1 MTEPQRLY
9 LTNTPPPADTTKTPT
24 PRKTNKNQSRL
35 PPLDWAASHGPI
47 TGAVSATTGAYA
59 TALLGTATGMPDTLP
74 LLIGTAGALG
84 HGIGHS
90 VFRRLTARTG
100 VTRAASWLLAGGW
113 TTWAMTTGP
122 LTWVAAGTLTG
133 IGVGIG
139 AMASNAAMH
148 EEVAEDERLTAEARQ
163 LAQELDA
170 GRRAI
175 ANEWHDRLLR
185 VTRLDVKVFAV
196 EQWKNGA
203 GYSIAGELPGAAVW
217 TTIRDKHRA
226 LAADARLP
234 RGCTV
239 HVEEGDIQG
248 RVVIDVTTVNI
259 MGDIVDYPTDYTPLS
274 ILTGIPW
281 GSQPNSQPVTVYL
294 REACALVLGPPGS
307 GKSTFLDGII
317 AGFAR
322 CVDVVTWVIDLK
334 AGAVGRPW
342 ARPWLE
348 SAGHV
353 KPTAGMDR
361 APEGTRP
368 GVDWIASTPAEA
380 LLMMRVVLAIN
391 AARQHHYQDLMD
403 AANTTLLPVSR
414 TIPQIE
420 VVIDEGAELLSAA
433 THGDPVMKEL
443 QAAVKKTMRTTRA
456 MGERLVLT
464 AIDGNVSAIG
474 NTEVRKFSPVG
485 AALTSGESVTSNISK
500 LFSAVR
506 VDTSQL
512 NEKGA
517 GVIGQAGA
525 DGFEPT
531 PFKTWRTSPN
541 MVRDV
546 VLATN
551 NIRPHLDQAS
561 ATAGGDIYAQRWTP
575 ERAGWLWG
583 APEYTDPEPGA
594 APTLPA
600 QTTVQQ
606 PQAPRTTRTPQEP
619 GGGLNLSYKRR
630 QQPLP
635 DEDPDQLAARLME
648 QIDQE
653 YGTTDEPDTSGLN
666 LSYKRTQPEDR
677 TDPRLAFARNL
688 IRAAGPDG
696 LDTRDLW
703 PALTQEFGPEGW
715 DRTVVTNWLSKDVT
729 AGRLHRKAKGI
740 YGHGPQPE
748 AAGEQETAEETE
760 LSELLPTAID
770 LIVAKQRASAQFLQ
784 RNLRIGW
791 ELTQALLGALEGEG
805 VIGAA
810 QEDGSHPVLRQP
822 DN

>member
-1 MTEPQRLY
+1 MAEPQRLY
-9 LTNTPPPADTTKTPT
+9 LASTPPPANEKNPT
-24 PRKTNKNQSRL
+24 PRKSKKGQSRL

-47 TGAVSATTGAYA
+47 TGAVSATTGAA
-59 TALLGTATGMPDTLP
+59 AVALLGTATGMPETLP
-74 LLIGTAGALG
+74 LLVGAAGAVG

-100 VTRAASWLLAGGW
+100 ATRAASWLLAGGW
-113 TTWAMTTGP
+113 TTWAMATGP
-122 LTWVAAGTLTG
+122 LTWAAAGTLTG

-175 ANEWHDRLLR
+175 ATEWHDRLLR

-248 RVVIDVTTVNI
+248 RVVIDITTVNI

-348 SAGHV
+348 AMNYM
-353 KPTAGMDR
+353 KPTAGTGR

-380 LLMMRVVLAIN
+380 LLMMRVVIAIN

-443 QAAVKKTMRTTRA
+443 QALVKKTMRTTRA
-456 MGERLVLT
+456 MAERLVLT

-485 AALTSGESVTSNISK
+485 AALTSGESVTSNINK
-500 LFSAVR
+500 LFSSVR
-506 VDTSQL
+506 VDASQL

-546 VLATN
+546 VIATN

-561 ATAGGDIYAQRWTP
+561 AEAGGDIYAHRWTP

-583 APEYTDPEPGA
+583 APEYTDPEPGD
-594 APTLPA
+594 APTLPTQKPQPPRPA
-600 QTTVQQ
+600 QGV
-606 PQAPRTTRTPQEP
+606 

-635 DEDPDQLAARLME
+635 DEDPDILADRLMK
-648 QIDQE
+648 QIDDQ
-653 YGTTDEPDTSGLN
+653 YGTTEEPGISGLN
-666 LSYKRTQPEDR
+666 LSYKRNQPEDR
-677 TDPRLAFARNL
+677 TDPRHAFARNL
-688 IRAAGPDG
+688 IRAAGTDG

-715 DRTVVTNWLSKDVT
+715 DRTVVTNWLSKDVN
-729 AGRLHRKAKGI
+729 ARRLHRKAKGV
-740 YGHGPQPE
+740 YGHGPQPDTTD
-748 AAGEQETAEETE
+748 AQDTAETTE
-760 LSELLPTAID
+760 LTELLPAATD
-770 LIVAKQRASAQFLQ
+770 LIVAKQRASALFLQ
-784 RNLRIGW
+784 RNLRVGW
-791 ELTQALLGALEGEG
+791 GLAQALLVALETNG

-810 QEDGSHPVLRQP
+810 QADGSHPVLRQP

>member
-1 MTEPQRLY
+1 MTEPQRLN
-9 LTNTPPPADTTKTPT
+9 LANTPAPAKTA
-24 PRKTNKNQSRL
+24 PRKRNKNQSRL
-35 PPLDWAASHGPI
+35 PPLDWAATHGPI
-47 TGAVSATTGAYA
+47 TGAVSATTGAA
-59 TALLGTATGMPDTLP
+59 AVALLGAAAGMPESLP
-74 LLIGTAGALG
+74 LMVGAAGAVG

-122 LTWVAAGTLTG
+122 LTWAAAGTLTG

-148 EEVAEDERLTAEARQ
+148 EEVAEEERMSAQARE
-163 LAQELDA
+163 LAQEMDA
-170 GRRAI
+170 QRRVV
-175 ANEWHDRLLR
+175 ANEWNERILR
-185 VTRLDVKVFAV
+185 VARLDVRIFAV

-203 GYSIAGELPGAAVW
+203 GYSLAAELPGGTVW
-217 TTIRDKHRA
+217 TQIRDKHRA

-248 RVVIDVTTVNI
+248 RVVLDITTVNI
-259 MGDIVDYPTDYTPLS
+259 MSTIVDYPEDYSALS

-281 GSQPNSQPVTVYL
+281 GSQPNSDAVTVFL
-294 REACALVLGPPGS
+294 REACALILGPPGS

-342 ARPWLE
+342 ARPWME
-348 SAGHV
+348 AMGYM
-353 KPTAGMDR
+353 KPTPGTVP
-361 APEGTRP
+361 APEGSRP

-380 LLMMRVVLAIN
+380 LLMMRAVIAIN
-391 AARQHHYQDLMD
+391 AARQHGYQDLMD

-420 VVIDEGAELLSAA
+420 VVIDEGAELLSARSF
-433 THGDPVMKEL
+433 GDPVMKEL
-443 QAAVKKTMRTTRA
+443 QEAVKKAMRTTRA
-456 MGERLVLT
+456 MGIRLVLT

-500 LFSAVR
+500 LFSAIK

-525 DGFEPT
+525 DGFDPT

-551 NIRPHLDQAS
+551 NIRPDLDQVS
-561 ATAGGDIYAQRWTP
+561 ADAAGDIYTQRWSP

-583 APEYTDPEPGA
+583 APEYTTPEPGEADAPGQTATPRPTTAPARPA
-594 APTLPA
+594 ASD
-600 QTTVQQ
+600 
-606 PQAPRTTRTPQEP
+606 
-619 GGGLNLSYKRR
+619 GGLNLSYKRR
-630 QQPLP
+630 QQPEP
-635 DEDPDQLAARLME
+635 SAEDADQLAARLMK
-648 QIDQE
+648 QIDDE
-653 YGTTDEPDTSGLN
+653 YGTTDEPGAQGLN
-666 LSYKRTQPEDR
+666 LSYKRTAPEDR

-688 IRAAGPDG
+688 IRAAGADG

-703 PALTQEFGPEGW
+703 PALTQQFGKDGW
-715 DRTVVTNWLSKDVT
+715 DRTVVTNWLSKDVI
-729 AGRLHRKAKGI
+729 AGHLHRKTKGV
-740 YGHGPQPE
+740 YGYGPQPTETTAPADDNLTDQVNAVMEE
-748 AAGEQETAEETE
+748 AME
-760 LSELLPTAID
+760 LV
-770 LIVAKQRASAQFLQ
+770 VAKQHASATFLQ

-791 ELTQALLGALEGEG
+791 DVANGLLKGLAAAG
-805 VIGAA
+805 VISPNPDEHGN
-810 QEDGSHPVLRQP
+810 HPVLRTP
-822 DN
+822 ED

>member
-1 MTEPQRLY
+1 MAEPQRLY
-9 LTNTPPPADTTKTPT
+9 LTNTPPPTTEKT
-24 PRKTNKNQSRL
+24 PRKNTKNQSRL
-35 PPLDWAASHGPI
+35 PPLDWAATHGPI
-47 TGAVSATTGAYA
+47 TGAVSATTGAA
-59 TALLGTATGMPDTLP
+59 AVALLGTATHMPESLP
-74 LLIGTAGALG
+74 LLVGAAGAIG
-84 HGIGHS
+84 HGLGHS

-113 TTWAMTTGP
+113 TTWAITTGP
-122 LTWVAAGTLTG
+122 LTWAAAGTLTG

-148 EEVAEDERLTAEARQ
+148 EEVAEDERLTAEARE
-163 LAQELDA
+163 LAIQLDA

-203 GYSIAGELPGAAVW
+203 GYSIAGELPSAAVW
-217 TTIRDKHRA
+217 TQVRDKHRA

-248 RVVIDVTTVNI
+248 RVVIDITTVNI
-259 MGDIVDYPTDYTPLS
+259 MGDIVDYPTDYTALS

-281 GSQPNSQPVTVYL
+281 GSQPNSEPVTVYL
-294 REACALVLGPPGS
+294 REACALILGPPGS

-342 ARPWLE
+342 ARPWVE
-348 SAGHV
+348 AQGHM
-353 KPTAGMDR
+353 KPTPGTDK

-380 LLMMRVVLAIN
+380 LLMMRAVLAIN

-420 VVIDEGAELLSAA
+420 IVIDEGAELLSAK
-433 THGDPVMKEL
+433 TFGDPVMKEL
-443 QAAVKKTMRTTRA
+443 QEAVKKTMRTTRA

-500 LFSAVR
+500 LFSSIK

-525 DGFEPT
+525 DGFDPT

-551 NIRPHLDQAS
+551 YIRPHLDQPS
-561 ATAGGDIYAQRWTP
+561 AAAAGNIYAQRWTP

-583 APEYTDPEPGA
+583 APEYTDPEPGEQ
-594 APTLPA
+594 PTIPT
-600 QTTVQQ
+600 QTTTQHTS
-606 PQAPRTTRTPQEP
+606 PPPASAPS
-619 GGGLNLSYKRR
+619 GLNLSYKRR
-630 QQPLP
+630 QQPP
-635 DEDPDQLAARLME
+635 AEDPDQLAARLME

-653 YGTTDEPDTSGLN
+653 YGTTDEPGTNGLN
-666 LSYKRTQPEDR
+666 LSYKRPPTEDR

-688 IRAAGPDG
+688 IRAVGTEG

-703 PALTQEFGPEGW
+703 PALTQQFGADGW
-715 DRTVVTNWLSKDVT
+715 DRTVVTSWLSKDVT
-729 AGRLHRKAKGI
+729 AGILHRKTKGV
-740 YGHGPQPE
+740 YGYGPQATPE
-748 AAGEQETAEETE
+748 PDTTM
-760 LSELLPTAID
+760 LSELLPTATD
-770 LIVAKQRASAQFLQ
+770 LVVSKQRASAAFLQ

-791 ELTQALLGALEGEG
+791 DLAQALLGALEADG

-822 DN
+822 EN

>member
-1 MTEPQRLY
+1 MTEILRLN
-9 LTNTPPPADTTKTPT
+9 LTNSPDTPKDA
-24 PRKTNKNQSRL
+24 PRKSKKNQSRL
-35 PPLDWAASHGPI
+35 PPLDWAASHGPVS
-47 TGAVSATTGAYA
+47 GAVSATTGAA
-59 TALLGTATGMPDTLP
+59 AVALLGAATGMPETLP
-74 LLIGTAGALG
+74 LMVGAAGAIG

-133 IGVGIG
+133 LGVGIG

-148 EEVAEDERLTAEARQ
+148 EEIAEDERLSAEARELAREMDAQ
-163 LAQELDA
+163 L
-170 GRRAI
+170 RVI
-175 ANEWHDRLLR
+175 ANEWNDRIGR
-185 VTRLDVKVFAV
+185 VARLDVRIFAV

-203 GYSIAGELPGAAVW
+203 GYSLAAELPGGTVW
-217 TTIRDKHRA
+217 TQIRDKHRA

-248 RVVIDVTTVNI
+248 RVVLDITTVNI
-259 MGDIVDYPTDYTPLS
+259 MGTIVDYPDDYSALS

-281 GSQPNSQPVTVYL
+281 GSQPNSDPVIVFL
-294 REACALVLGPPGS
+294 REACALILGPPGS

-342 ARPWLE
+342 ARPWME
-348 SAGHV
+348 AMGYM
-353 KPTAGMDR
+353 KPTPGTAP

-391 AARQHHYQDLMD
+391 AARQHGYQDLMD
-403 AANTTLLPVSR
+403 AKNTTLLPVSR
-414 TIPQIE
+414 SIPQIE
-420 VVIDEGAELLSAA
+420 VVIDEGAELLSAR
-433 THGDPVMKEL
+433 TFGDPVMKEL
-443 QAAVKKTMRTTRA
+443 QEVVKKTMRTTRA

-500 LFSAVR
+500 LFSSIK

-525 DGFEPT
+525 DGFDPT

-551 NIRPHLDQAS
+551 DIRPDLDQIS
-561 ATAGGDIYAQRWTP
+561 ADAAGDIYAQRWSP

-583 APEYTDPEPGA
+583 APEYIDPTPGDA
-594 APTLPA
+594 TVTPA
-600 QTTVQQ
+600 QTT
-606 PQAPRTTRTPQEP
+606 TPNP
-619 GGGLNLSYKRR
+619 TARPARPATNDGGGLNLSYKRR

-635 DEDPDQLAARLME
+635 DEDPDQLAARLMK
-648 QIDQE
+648 QIDDE
-653 YGTTDEPDTSGLN
+653 YGTTDEPAAGGLN
-666 LSYKRTQPEDR
+666 LSYKRTAPEDR

-688 IRAAGPDG
+688 IRAAGTDG

-703 PALTQEFGPEGW
+703 PALNQQFGANGW

-729 AGRLHRKAKGI
+729 AGTLHRKTKGV
-740 YGHGPQPE
+740 YGYGPQPTE
-748 AAGEQETAEETE
+748 ATSQADDNVTEQVNAVMDDAIE
-760 LSELLPTAID
+760 LV
-770 LIVAKQRASAQFLQ
+770 VAKQHASAAFLQ

-791 ELTQALLGALEGEG
+791 DLANAVMAALTADG
-805 VIGAA
+805 VIGPNPD
-810 QEDGSHPVLRQP
+810 ENGTHPVLRTP
-822 DN
+822 ED